1 MNSSSKKNSF
11 LVSGEA
17 GVGKSFFIRQEAK
30 NHNAKLFRWNVR
42 IDRSLRE
49 GREILHQQVRSKEPL
64 YVWIEGADD
73 LTQEAQAFLRRIL
86 ETSSVN
92 VVSMLEVREPWKLS
106 PPIISRC
113 IPINMTSK
121 YSFRSVKNSKLANQ
135 YNLIPIVKPLKRED
149 ILNGLSYFTDGP
161 PCNGWI
167 KLSTQSNRDIRNIVN
182 LATRMQSEDEYN
194 WNNLEKY
201 THNYWSLIKNINIFD
216 KYFNF
221 ILNKA
226 IEDNLYGIELKTNIG
241 SVYNRILHTESY
253 YSDES
258 GKTFPFYIG
267 SWEKEKELEIMERI
281 INEKSKDIG
290 HTGTKKLLGK

>member
-86 ETSSVN
+86 ETSSIN

-121 YSFRSVKNSKLANQ
+121 YSFRSIKNNKLANQ
-135 YNLIPIVKPLKRED
+135 NNLIPIVKPLKRED
-149 ILNGLSYFTDGP
+149 ITLQNLSKIRRQGYDPFEI
-161 PCNGWI
+161 I
-167 KLSTQSNRDIRNIVN
+167 KLFDIDKNVLNMYQQIGVGSSPWIQ
-182 LATRMQSEDEYN
+182 LA
-194 WNNLEKY
+194 
-201 THNYWSLIKNINIFD
+201 
-216 KYFNF
+216 YF
-221 ILNKA
+221 IA
-226 IEDNLYGIELKTNIG
+226 
-241 SVYNRILHTESY
+241 VY
-253 YSDES
+253 
-258 GKTFPFYIG
+258 
-267 SWEKEKELEIMERI
+267 
-281 INEKSKDIG
+281 
-290 HTGTKKLLGK
+290 